1 MKQIAEKIEIQRRS
15 IAMLPPHSSVKIEMT
30 LRREIAIDVLS
41 YASVLMRV
49 SGTSYEDEGEDQAV
63 A

>member
-1 MKQIAEKIEIQRRS
+1 
-15 IAMLPPHSSVKIEMT
+15 MLPPHSSVKIEMT

-49 SGTSYEDEGEDQAV
+49 SGTSYEDEDEGEDQAV